1 MFLHLSVI
9 LFTGGGVHPPLG
21 RHPQAVTP
29 PPGQTPSPRHTPP
42 WVDTPRQPPPPRR
55 PLQRTVR
62 ILLECILV
70 TFSFQKFIS
79 CLHRPFSVSIVT
91 LHRLRVA
98 SKYSI
103 RPSSLAMVLRWKNR
117 KLRNSLG
124 QSNSCVASGV
134 QDGQIGDWFPNQCE
148 YNV

>member
-1 MFLHLSVI
+1 MFSQAACFKNSVHRR
-9 LFTGGGVHPPLG
+9 GGEHPLD
-21 RHPQAVTP
+21 T
-29 PPGQTPSPRHTPP
+29 HTPWIP
-42 WVDTPRQPPPPRR
+42 LPPHPRR

-91 LHRLRVA
+91 LHRLPVA